1 MMKRTNPRQRSP
13 MSRSSHRGLALALA
27 AMALP
32 FGAAAV
38 AGEGTAA
45 EAADTR
51 PTVQL
56 YALPDHDGTGSGFGA
71 IVHNPAFLGIWITT
85 GAKDVQEALHES
97 VSECRAMVGEG
108 CEPIGALS
116 APVLAIG
123 YAPEGSLFFSVGAT
137 VDEALA
143 NLADNC
149 RKGSGQPCS
158 GTSTIALA
166 ERRVYTPVDYRRRG
180 YAALAGGWAQLV
192 DGEAQDADERVW
204 VATGQAS
211 WADALIKTMEPCI
224 AALGQ
229 DACRNYTASG
239 DIRIGIYVSTTGSS
253 GGFVVNRTEQ
263 AVIGDAIA
271 RCHADGI
278 KCELIDF
285 LNPQVEKVMV
295 YDLASL
301 RGSPLPEPQP

>member
-1 MMKRTNPRQRSP
+1 MTAARCIRRAA
-13 MSRSSHRGLALALA
+13 LALALA
-27 AMALP
+27 VPMGA
-32 FGAAAV
+32 GAAAS
-38 AGEGTAA
+38 EGASG

-56 YALPDHDGTGSGFGA
+56 YTLPGHDGTGSGFGA

-85 GAKDVQEALHES
+85 GGKDPQEALHEA
-97 VSECRAMVGEG
+97 VSECRAMVGDG
-108 CEPIGALS
+108 CEPIGAFS
-116 APVLAIG
+116 APVLATG
-123 YAPEGSLFFSVGAT
+123 YAPEGSLFFSIGAT
-137 VDEALA
+137 GDAALA

-158 GTSTIALA
+158 DTSTLALA

-180 YAALAGGWAQLV
+180 YAALAGGWSQLV
-192 DGEAQDADERVW
+192 DGEAQEADERVW

-211 WADALIKTMEPCI
+211 WADALTKTMEPCI
-224 AALGQ
+224 AALGK
-229 DACRNYTASG
+229 DACRNFTASG
-239 DIRIGIYVSTTGSS
+239 DIRIGIYVDTAGNS

-301 RGSPLPEPQP
+301 RGAALPEPQP